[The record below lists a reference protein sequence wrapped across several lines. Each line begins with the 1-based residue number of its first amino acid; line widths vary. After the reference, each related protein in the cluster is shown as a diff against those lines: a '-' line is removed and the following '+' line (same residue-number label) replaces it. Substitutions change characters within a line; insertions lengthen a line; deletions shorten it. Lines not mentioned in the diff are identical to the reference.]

1 LADAVLQNFRQ
12 KYLFRSEDEET
23 LRYFNSVAGRT
34 EVWRLGAHSGTSH
47 SSHGIQIIGTNGT
60 NQGQSW
66 NLQER
71 PVIDAQLVRQL
82 GPNQA
87 VAMLNI
93 GGVAVDDVVNLTPVF
108 VS

>member
-1 LADAVLQNFRQ
+1 MAIM
-12 KYLFRSEDEET
+12 
-23 LRYFNSVAGRT
+23 GRFT
-34 EVWRLGAHSGTSH
+34 
-47 SSHGIQIIGTNGT
+47 
-60 NQGQSW
+60 GQSW